1 MKKRTKLDKLADA
14 ARPKGPDEVPDFAD
28 PIEELHKLVRQHRAR
43 DRMIRR
49 LGSDARESFKLK
61 DGTECHSN
69 LPADDRDAA
78 TEWQE
83 MSIAR
88 QMTCRRGM
96 TRELKRLPI
105 YNVFLSKVAGMG
117 PVLAAYLACIV
128 DIRMATKPSSLKRFC
143 GAVPDKDTGRLEKA
157 KALTKEELAENKRRR
172 DAGESNVPGRHYCQ
186 DIRTELF
193 KWQGQLLKEGVRDG
207 VVARPNKY
215 LTAWID
221 FKRGREE
228 EPGKGHRKGAWRA
241 TGIMLDDLYMV
252 WRAIE
257 GLPCWPDWYAA
268 KLGYSHGG
276 KICVNEPKMLTVEQA
291 LALVGDCGWL
301 AGRVKK
307 EPTSGVGL
315 TEAGEAED
323 DAAAEWMAAKGEAV

>member
-14 ARPKGPDEVPDFAD
+14 ARPKGPDEVPDSDD
-28 PIEELHKLVRQHRAR
+28 PIVALRVLVRQHRAR
-43 DRMIRR
+43 DREIRR
-49 LGSDARESFKLK
+49 RDSAAREFIVLQ
-61 DGTECHSN
+61 DGTKREN
-69 LPADDRDAA
+69 TLPAEDREAA
-78 TEWQE
+78 KLEKE
-83 MSIAR
+83 SAIAR
-88 QMTCRRGM
+88 QMTCRKGM
-96 TRELKRLPI
+96 VQQLKRVPI
-105 YNVFLSKVAGMG
+105 YTLFLAKVAGMG
-117 PVLAAYLACIV
+117 PVLASYLACIA
-128 DIRMATKPSSLKRFC
+128 DIRLATKPSSLKRFC

-172 DAGESNVPGRHYCQ
+172 EAGETNVPGRHYCQ
-186 DIRTELF
+186 DLRTELF

-207 VVARPNKY
+207 TVARPNKY

-221 FKRGREE
+221 FKHGREE

-301 AGRVKK
+301 AERVKK
-307 EPTSGVGL
+307 EPSIGVGL